1 MCIALEILYAIE
13 KNDVTIV
20 VGETG
25 SGKSTKLPQFLVQAG
40 YASPTPTDSIVH
52 SRMIAVTLP
61 KRVSVL
67 NISQRLAFNLNSQL
81 GEQVGY
87 SIRFDT
93 NKCKEGVTQIKVM
106 TDGMLVREMMSD
118 PLLRGYKVIVVDD
131 CHERSLYTD
140 IILGLL
146 KKIRVKRREMKDDLK
161 IVISSATLEADLFL
175 RYFSQ
180 PDKGFTA

>member
-1 MCIALEILYAIE
+1 M
-13 KNDVTIV
+13 
-20 VGETG
+20 
-25 SGKSTKLPQFLVQAG
+25 
-40 YASPTPTDSIVH
+40 
-52 SRMIAVTLP
+52 
-61 KRVSVL
+61 
-67 NISQRLAFNLNSQL
+67 
-81 GEQVGY
+81 GY

-146 KKIRVKRREMKDDLK
+146 KKIRVKRRELKDDLK